1 LRIAVGGFLHESHS
15 FVGYPTGLAEFEK
28 PGGFAPLCR
37 GQEMVEALYGSSV
50 AAASMID
57 ALQVMGHQVVPL
69 LWCFAMPSG
78 PVTDA
83 AFESILSDLVDRLEA
98 AHHAKPLDGVLLDL
112 HGAMVT
118 PAFPDAEGEILRR
131 VRIVVGSEVPIVA
144 ALDPHANMTAQMVA
158 MADALTPYRTYPHVD
173 MSETGRRAVSLL
185 MTRIL
190 HKEPFH
196 KAFKPIDFLI
206 PITAQCT
213 MVEPMLGL
221 MRERFALANRDGVAE
236 LALCFGFPYCDFA
249 GCGPALAAFGPDEAA
264 VEAALAALADTFNHK
279 ESQFA
284 GGVVSA
290 AEGVRRAIA
299 LARNAGKPVILA
311 DTQDNPGG
319 GGHGD
324 TTGLLAELIR
334 QNAHGAVLGL
344 LNDPQAADICHQVG
358 EGGTVSLQLGGR
370 SVAPPL
376 SVEVEVLR
384 LSDGRFTCTG
394 PMARGNKADL
404 GASALIRVTPG
415 IDVVLVSRKMQAHD
429 QAAFMHLG
437 VDPERCAILAL
448 KSSVHFRAH
457 FQPIAADVILVAAP
471 GPVVSDPASLPFKH
485 LRPGLRLRP
494 AT

>member
-1 LRIAVGGFLHESHS
+1 MRIAVGGFLHESHS

-37 GQEMVEALYGSSV
+37 GQDMVSALHGSSV
-50 AAASMID
+50 AAAGMID
-57 ALQVMGHQVVPL
+57 ALQVMGHALVPL

-78 PVTDA
+78 PVTDE
-83 AFESILSDLVDRLEA
+83 AFESILSDLIERLSA
-98 AHHAKPLDGVLLDL
+98 AHHEEPLDGVLLDL

-118 PAFPDAEGEILRR
+118 PAFPDAEGEVLRR
-131 VRIVVGSEVPIVA
+131 VRNAVGSSVPIIA
-144 ALDPHANMTAQMVA
+144 TLDPHANMTAQMVA
-158 MADALTPYRTYPHVD
+158 MADGLTPYRTYPHID
-173 MSETGRRAVSLL
+173 MGETGRRAVSLL
-185 MTRIL
+185 MTRIV
-190 HKEPFH
+190 HKKPFY

-213 MVEPMLGL
+213 MVEPMAGL
-221 MRERFALANRDGVAE
+221 MRERFALANQDGLAE
-236 LALCFGFPYCDFA
+236 LALCFGFPYCDFN

-264 VEAALAALADTFNHK
+264 VETALDGLASVFNQM
-279 ESQFA
+279 ESRFA

-299 LARNAGKPVILA
+299 MARDASKPVILA

-334 QNAHGAVLGL
+334 QNAQGAVLGL
-344 LNDPQAADICHQVG
+344 LNDAEAAELCHQVG
-358 EGGTVSLQLGGR
+358 EGGAVSLQLGGR
-370 SVAPPL
+370 SLAPPL

-394 PMARGNKADL
+394 PMARGNRVDL
-404 GASALIRVTPG
+404 GASALIRVAPG

-437 VDPERCAILAL
+437 IDPERCAILAL

-457 FQPIAADVILVAAP
+457 FQPIAADVIVVAAP

-485 LRPGLRLRP
+485 LRSGLRLRP